1 MLSRIITITIL
12 LCSSVT
18 CGDGLLD
25 LNETQMRVIAKEVR
39 NTVNSGAS
47 QCKETARKTVH
58 ADLHLSQ
65 NQLNDLTALKCLSLS
80 TALTCRAD
88 LCTCSTDGEQDDD
101 DNYRA
106 DCTHTEDGKTTRKTF
121 KFDPT
126 KVAAFESPTPVTT
139 TPPDTTPP
147 DTTPPNNP
155 SACQIEGADTLRY
168 GELVLQLATTVPIF
182 VSNEDIAAMTCSSS
196 ARGEH
201 RDLRCESSLCACTA
215 TFRLNVVASQAS
227 CSEL

>member
-65 NQLNDLTALKCLSLS
+65 NQLNDLTALKCLSLP
-80 TALTCRAD
+80 TELTCSTD
-88 LCTCSTDGEQDDD
+88 PCTCSTDGEQDDD

-106 DCTHTEDGKTTRKTF
+106 DCTHTEDGKTTSKTF

-126 KVAAFESPTPVTT
+126 NVAASESPTPVTT
-139 TPPDTTPP
+139 TPP
-147 DTTPPNNP
+147 NNP
-155 SACQIEGADTLRY
+155 SGCQTEGADTLRY

-201 RDLRCESSLCACTA
+201 RNLRCESSLCACTA